1 MKTNVSLV
9 LSWRTPLSYRNQSN
23 DLLCFYMIGAS
34 MMKELTS
41 LHGDANSSFILMV
54 RSSSILKDSKI
65 NEKTSL
71 DSFYSKA
78 EGCITVTLLKV
89 CMTDAS
95 LGTFRNIS
103 KQVFCRLVD
112 GCFPADIYWFKV
124 YNGNIWT
131 KYEISSKLHIV
142 LVFLFLL

>member
-1 MKTNVSLV
+1 
-9 LSWRTPLSYRNQSN
+9 
-23 DLLCFYMIGAS
+23 
-34 MMKELTS
+34 MMKELIS

-54 RSSSILKDSKI
+54 KSSSILKDSKI
-65 NEKTSL
+65 NKKTSL

-95 LGTFRNIS
+95 LGIFKNIS

-112 GCFPADIYWFKV
+112 GSFPADIYLFKV
-124 YNGNIWT
+124 CNVNIWT
-131 KYEISSKLHIV
+131 KYEISSKLTYYSG
-142 LVFLFLL
+142 VFIFALEQLNAGWVILDRPNSCGPK